1 MVCSLYF
8 SLSRWLSWQP
18 TQYESELRQLRSTVR
33 SDTDTA
39 RGDNGFCVWWVRSL
53 HDGRRVFNGV
63 VMEGWIVF
71 LLVVIA
77 AVLILGRVDFDKKL
91 LRLRVESWKEPY

>member
-1 MVCSLYF
+1 
-8 SLSRWLSWQP
+8 
-18 TQYESELRQLRSTVR
+18 
-33 SDTDTA
+33 
-39 RGDNGFCVWWVRSL
+39 
-53 HDGRRVFNGV
+53 
-63 VMEGWIVF
+63 MEGWIVF